1 MMRQGNLVVLG
12 LGSNVGDTKKNI
24 LAAVRKLPVT
34 RKILSPIIKTKALL
48 TKNAPEEWNMDYH
61 NAVVIGR
68 ALFEPFETL
77 NRLKKIEKQMKKIKL
92 GKYSPRTI
100 DIDILF
106 WGKAIL
112 FEKQLRIPHKEV
124 LNRYFTLKPA
134 VEIVPLLHHPICKIN
149 MRQALL
155 NHNRNTRRSFTSE
168 NHVSPQSKYAKPL
181 YQLKEY

>member
-1 MMRQGNLVVLG
+1 MLQRNYLVVLG

-34 RKILSPIIKTKALL
+34 RKILSPMIKTKALL

-68 ALFEPFETL
+68 ALFGPFETL
-77 NRLKKIEKQMKKIKL
+77 NRLKKIEKQMKRIKL

-112 FEKQLRIPHKEV
+112 LEKQLRIPHKEV
-124 LNRYFTLKPA
+124 LNRYFTLKPT
-134 VEIVPLLHHPICKIN
+134 VEILPLLRHPICKIN

-155 NHNRNTRRSFTSE
+155 NYNRNTRRSFTSE
-168 NHVSPQSKYAKPL
+168 DHISPQSKDTKFSH
-181 YQLKEY
+181 QLKEY